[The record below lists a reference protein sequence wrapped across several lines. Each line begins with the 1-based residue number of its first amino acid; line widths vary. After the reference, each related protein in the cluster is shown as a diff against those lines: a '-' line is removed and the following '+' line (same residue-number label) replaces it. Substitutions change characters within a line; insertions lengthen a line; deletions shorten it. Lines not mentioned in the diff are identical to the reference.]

1 MPTDLPSTILFI
13 GRILIGGVYL
23 YAAIGNIRAFSDA
36 LGFMTKR
43 GVPQPREVLIA
54 GIAVHLVSSVLVIL
68 GLWTAL
74 GALGLVVFTVLA
86 TWMYHNFWDYS
97 GPDRAAKLRSFTNN
111 LIAIGGL
118 LVLLGASL

>member
-1 MPTDLPSTILFI
+1 MPTDLPSTLFLI
-13 GRILIGGVYL
+13 GRLLIGGVFL
-23 YAAIGNIRAFSDA
+23 YAAIGNIRAFNDA
-36 LGFMTKR
+36 LGYITKR

-54 GIAVHLVSSVLVIL
+54 GIAVHLVSSILVIL
-68 GLWTAL
+68 GIWTAL
-74 GALGLVVFTVLA
+74 GALGLTVFTVLA

-111 LIAIGGL
+111 LMIIGGL